1 MKLRLLLSGLFA
13 LLFVAPSYSQ
23 PRLTDSIE
31 FHSSFMGVARYY
43 SSDRKLAPAEVR
55 EYMKANTEAY
65 KLFNKS
71 RTLNTVSVVL
81 GVVGG
86 FMVGYEL
93 GASLGGNRDINWGVM
108 GAGLGLTGVSIAFD
122 IGSKSSGKKAVR
134 LYNER
139 FR

>member
-1 MKLRLLLSGLFA
+1 MKLRLLLSSLFA
-13 LLFVAPSYSQ
+13 ILFILPSYSQ
-23 PRLTDSIE
+23 DKLTDSIE
-31 FHSSFMGVARYY
+31 FHSSFMGMAKYY

-55 EYMKANTEAY
+55 EYMKVNPEAY
-65 KLFNKS
+65 KMFNKS
-71 RTLNTVSVVL
+71 RTFNAMSLVF

-93 GASLGGNRDINWGVM
+93 GGALAGRDVNWGIM
-108 GAGLGLTGVSIAFD
+108 GPGLALTGVSIGFD

-134 LYNER
+134 IFNER